1 MSTLTPPRAAGR
13 PVRNHRQLTRRSLL
27 MLPAFLLVFWLT
39 DVVGTFLMLPLL
51 GLKEGDLPLMARDLA
66 GWTVE
71 TLLFLVAVAVPA
83 LGIGLARAALRRGG
97 RAGAW
102 AALVLNAATALL
114 MVYVFAD
121 AVRMTYFPQVT
132 FPFGG

>member
-13 PVRNHRQLTRRSLL
+13 PVRTHRQLTQWSLL
-27 MLPAFLLVFWLT
+27 VVPAFVLVFWLT

-51 GLKEGDLPLMARDLA
+51 GLHEGDLPLMARDVA
-66 GWTVE
+66 GWTVT
-71 TLLFLVAVAVPA
+71 TLLFLVAVAAPA
-83 LGIGLARAALRRGG
+83 LGMGLARAALRRGG

-102 AALVLNAATALL
+102 AALVLNAGTALL

-121 AVRMTYFPQVT
+121 AVRMTYFPEVT
-132 FPFGG
+132 GPFGG